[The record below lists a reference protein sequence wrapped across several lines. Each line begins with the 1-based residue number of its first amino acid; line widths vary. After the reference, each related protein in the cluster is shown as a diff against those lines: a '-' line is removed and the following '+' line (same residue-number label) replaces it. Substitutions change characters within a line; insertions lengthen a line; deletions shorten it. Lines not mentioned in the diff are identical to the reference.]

1 MSSCEYLVEMTFTPF
16 GSLLTADQLTT
27 FTERFV
33 LPTFDACEKL
43 IRSGRI
49 VAGGTALASIG
60 FIFVAR
66 AESPQELE
74 EMVSGLPLWSRAQ
87 TRIVPLGTFGMRAA
101 AVRKRFSQLSQP
113 AEAPAGAAVSSNN

>member
-1 MSSCEYLVEMTFTPF
+1 MTSCEYLVEMTFTPF
-16 GSLLTADQLTT
+16 GSLLTPDQLTA

-49 VAGGTALASIG
+49 VAGGTALASVG

-74 EMVSGLPLWSRAQ
+74 DMVSSLPLWSRAQ
-87 TRIVPLGTFGMRAA
+87 TRIVPLGTFAMRSAA
-101 AVRKRFSQLSQP
+101 IHRRFNQLSQP
-113 AEAPAGAAVSSNN
+113 AELAPDATMSSNS